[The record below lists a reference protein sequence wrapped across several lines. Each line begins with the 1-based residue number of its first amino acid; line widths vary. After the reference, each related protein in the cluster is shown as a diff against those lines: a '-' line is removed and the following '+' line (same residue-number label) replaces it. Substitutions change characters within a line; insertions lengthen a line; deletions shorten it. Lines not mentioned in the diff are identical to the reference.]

1 MSEKISAEDVKHVAS
16 LAKLSVSDEQL
27 PYFTE
32 QLGQII
38 GLFETIGEVNTDG
51 VKPTVSVTDQLN
63 VMRDDIADNW
73 QERDELLANAPE
85 TMDGYIKVPTII
97 DESEDN

>member
-38 GLFETIGEVNTDG
+38 GLFETLGEVNTDG

>member
-38 GLFETIGEVNTDG
+38 GLFETLGEVNTDG

-63 VMRDDIADNW
+63 IMRDDIADNW

>member
-1 MSEKISAEDVKHVAS
+1 MSAKLSEDQVQHVAN
-16 LAKLSVSDEQL
+16 LAKLELSDKQL
-27 PYFTE
+27 PYFTDKLDE
-32 QLGQII
+32 II
-38 GLFETIGEVNTDG
+38 GLFETLGEVDTEG
-51 VKPTVSVTDQLN
+51 VAPTSSVTDQLN

-73 QERDELLANAPE
+73 NQKEELLANAPE